1 MLVDSNRPA
10 SADLAQL
17 PNQTNNPLHP
27 TGSSSY
33 SDDAELSQPNDT
45 ISIPL
50 PAVFVL
56 ARRLTA
62 SPLAVRLWQLVI
74 IWFGFSLVLS
84 RHLGAHGG
92 AENDTTL
99 AWVFDVGLFATAV
112 NVSATA
118 PGLRTAARGGL
129 EKLGCGTTELG
140 QASRRILHRWKVLL
154 TGVGLL
160 WALTGLVSAF
170 QVLFMEGKTSKLTGR
185 VLTPLYLYTVCL
197 AAVPCNGLFL
207 PLIFNVWIYA
217 LQYGSLL
224 AGETVD
230 RVIENVERHSP
241 TDPAWQSVVV
251 PGVKM
256 LVRETLPDLSK
267 AFGNTLGYMVLGC
280 WCGAFAWFAVYVEKR
295 ALMALVCMIVFTFLP
310 FGIAT
315 TVSSTSDKCDEL
327 RDKIN
332 AKRGDDLTAH
342 LELASLET
350 YMKELNRGQ
359 GLGFVVSGIVIDIGM
374 MNRIFSALV
383 SFLVTVVPIILALT
397 PSTVAAYDDT
407 LGACELSNEQQAAI
421 KATAQVVINGSCS
434 YNITL
439 DAIMGA

>member
-33 SDDAELSQPNDT
+33 SDDAELRQPNAT
-45 ISIPL
+45 INISF

-62 SPLAVRLWQLVI
+62 SPLAVRLWQLVAL
-74 IWFGFSLVLS
+74 WFGFSFVLS
-84 RHLGAHGG
+84 RHLGAHG

-99 AWVFDVGLFATAV
+99 AWLYDVGMFAAV
-112 NVSATA
+112 VNGSAPA
-118 PGLRTAARGGL
+118 PGLQTAARGGL

-140 QASRRILHRWKVLL
+140 QASHRILHRWKVLL
-154 TGVGLL
+154 TGVGLM
-160 WALTGLVSAF
+160 WALIGLVSAF

-185 VLTPLYLYTVCL
+185 VLTPFYLYTTAL
-197 AAVPCNGLFL
+197 GAVPCGGLFM
-207 PLIFNVWIYA
+207 PLIFCVWIYA

-224 AGETVD
+224 GGETVD

-267 AFGNTLGYMVLGC
+267 AFGNTLGYTVLGC
-280 WCGAFAWFAVYVEKR
+280 WCGAFALFAIYVEKR
-295 ALMALVCMIVFTFLP
+295 ALVTLVVMIVFTFLP